1 MRKSIAVLCGAAV
14 LGFAGQGIA
23 QTTTPST
30 TPSTMTPSTTAPASS
45 TTMSQK
51 EMRMKGM
58 DTNGD
63 GMVSEKEFNDYHKG
77 MWGKMKRNAAGMAMI
92 SDVESMYGPG
102 VVPSAI
108 PGEKAMKAKP

>member
-1 MRKSIAVLCGAAV
+1 MRKSIAVLCSAAV
-14 LGFAGQGIA
+14 LGIASQAIA

-30 TPSTMTPSTTAPASS
+30 TPSTTAPAS

-58 DTNGD
+58 DANND
-63 GMVSEKEFNDYHKG
+63 GMVSEAEFNNYHKG
-77 MWGKMKRNAAGMAMI
+77 MWSKMKRNAAGMAMM
-92 SDVESMYGPG
+92 SDVEMMYGPG
-102 VVPSAI
+102 VVPNAI

>member
-14 LGFAGQGIA
+14 LGIAGQAMA
-23 QTTTPST
+23 QTTTPSST
-30 TPSTMTPSTTAPASS
+30 TPAAAVT
-45 TTMSQK
+45 QK

-58 DTNGD
+58 DTNKD

-77 MWGKMKRNAAGMAMI
+77 MWGKMKRNAAGMAMMA
-92 SDVESMYGPG
+92 DVESMYGPG

>member
-14 LGFAGQGIA
+14 LSIAGQAMA

-30 TPSTMTPSTTAPASS
+30 TPSATTPPSTTM
-45 TTMSQK
+45 TQR
-51 EMRMKGM
+51 EMRMKGL
-58 DTNGD
+58 DANND
-63 GMVSEKEFNDYHKG
+63 GMVSEAEFNKYHKG
-77 MWGKMKRNAAGMAMI
+77 MWSKMKRNAAGMAMM

-108 PGEKAMKAKP
+108 PGEKPSKAKP

>member
-1 MRKSIAVLCGAAV
+1 MRKSFAVLCGAAV
-14 LGFAGQGIA
+14 LGIAGQAVA

-30 TPSTMTPSTTAPASS
+30 TPSATTPAS
-45 TTMSQK
+45 TPMTQK

-58 DTNGD
+58 DANND
-63 GMVSEKEFNDYHKG
+63 GMVSEKEFNDYHKS
-77 MWGKMKRNAAGMAMI
+77 MWSKMKRNAAGMAMM

-108 PGEKAMKAKP
+108 PGEPAKKAKP

>member
-1 MRKSIAVLCGAAV
+1 MRKLIAVMCSTAV
-14 LGFAGQGIA
+14 LGLAGQAIA

-30 TPSTMTPSTTAPASS
+30 TPSAKTPATAPM
-45 TTMSQK
+45 TQK

-58 DTNGD
+58 DANSD
-63 GMVSEKEFNDYHKG
+63 GMVSEAEFNNYHKG
-77 MWGKMKRNAAGMAMI
+77 MWGKMKRNAAGMAMM

-108 PGEKAMKAKP
+108 PGEKSSKAKP

>member
-1 MRKSIAVLCGAAV
+1 MRKSIAVLCSAAV
-14 LGFAGQGIA
+14 LGIAGQAIA

-30 TPSTMTPSTTAPASS
+30 TPSATTPSATTPATAPM
-45 TTMSQK
+45 TQK

-58 DTNGD
+58 DANND
-63 GMVSEKEFNDYHKG
+63 GMVSEAEFNNYHKG
-77 MWGKMKRNAAGMAMI
+77 MWGKMKRNPAGMAMM
-92 SDVESMYGPG
+92 SDVEMMYGPG